1 MNATAREDQMTE
13 VNAASARDQAGL
25 KNQATLF
32 LNDEFFDSAV
42 YGALADIEQQGERKK
57 LLRTLAATE
66 RDHYVFWKEIAGEE
80 ARPPSRL
87 KVRLLT
93 LMRRIAGLTF
103 TMKFL
108 ELHEGEVVAHY
119 KRWLPMLSDER
130 QKRLDVILKDEEEHE
145 RYLMSQVDE
154 AIVRY
159 IGFVALGLSDA
170 IIEITGVHAGF
181 LGVMGS
187 TLVAG
192 IAGVVV
198 GFAACI
204 SMGVAAYLKAKSE
217 TRKSPLKSALITSA
231 SYLAA
236 VVLLA
241 MPYFLTGSM
250 AIAFTTSTLVAVL
263 MSMGFT
269 FYVSVVNE
277 TRLGRELIENTTL
290 LLGTA
295 VATYFFGELI
305 GSIFG
310 VRGIMG

>member
-1 MNATAREDQMTE
+1 MNGDDQTA
-13 VNAASARDQAGL
+13 L
-25 KNQATLF
+25 KAQATVF
-32 LNDEFFDSAV
+32 CNDEYFDSVV
-42 YGALADIEQQGERKK
+42 YGALADIEQHDQRKK
-57 LLRTLAATE
+57 LLRTLADTE
-66 RDHYVFWKEIAGEE
+66 RDHAVFWKEISGEN
-80 ARPPSRL
+80 ARPPGVW
-87 KVRLLT
+87 KIRLLT

-108 ELHEGEVVAHY
+108 ELHEGEVVAAY
-119 KRWLPMLSDER
+119 QRWLPMMNAER
-130 QKRLDVILKDEEEHE
+130 RNRLGVILKDEEEHE
-145 RYLMSQVDE
+145 RYFMSQVDE

-192 IAGVVV
+192 IAGLVV

-236 VVLLA
+236 VILLA
-241 MPYFLTGSM
+241 TPYFLTHSM
-250 AIAFTTSTLVAVL
+250 AVAFGVSTLFAVA

-277 TRLGRELIENTTL
+277 TKLGRELIENTSL

>member
-1 MNATAREDQMTE
+1 MNGQDH
-13 VNAASARDQAGL
+13 SAL
-25 KNQATLF
+25 KDQATLF
-32 LNDEFFDSAV
+32 CNDEYFDSAV
-42 YGALADIEQQGERKK
+42 YGALADIEQHAQRKE
-57 LLRTLAATE
+57 LLRTLADTE
-66 RDHYVFWKEIAGEE
+66 RVHSVFWKEISGEE
-80 ARPPSRL
+80 ARPPSAL
-87 KVRLLT
+87 KIRLLT

-108 ELHEGEVVAHY
+108 ELHEGEVVAAY
-119 KRWLPMLSDER
+119 QRWLPMLSDER
-130 QKRLDVILKDEEEHE
+130 RNRLGAIMKDEEEHE
-145 RYLMSQVDE
+145 RYFMSQVDE

-217 TRKSPLKSALITSA
+217 SRKSPLKSALITSV
-231 SYLAA
+231 SYLCA
-236 VVLLA
+236 VILLA
-241 MPYFLTGSM
+241 APYFMTDSM
-250 AIAFTTSTLVAVL
+250 GIAFGVSTFFAVA

-295 VATYFFGELI
+295 VATYFFGELV

>member
-1 MNATAREDQMTE
+1 
-13 VNAASARDQAGL
+13 VAAESSLKDQAV
-25 KNQATLF
+25 LF
-32 LNDEFFDSAV
+32 CNDEHFDSVV
-42 YGALADIEQQGERKK
+42 YGALADIEQHAQRKE
-57 LLRTLAATE
+57 LLRTLADTE
-66 RDHYVFWKEIAGEE
+66 EAHAVFWKEISGEE
-80 ARPPSRL
+80 ARPANTL
-87 KVRLLT
+87 KIRLLKM
-93 LMRRIAGLTF
+93 MRRVAGLTF

-108 ELHEGEVVAHY
+108 ELHEGEVVEHY
-119 KRWLPMLSDER
+119 RRWLPMLSDDR
-130 QKRLDVILKDEEEHE
+130 RKRLDVIMKDEEEHE
-145 RYLMSQVDE
+145 RYFMSQVDE

-187 TLVAG
+187 TKVAG
-192 IAGVVV
+192 IAGLVV

-217 TRKSPLKSALITSA
+217 SRKSPLTSALITSV

-236 VVLLA
+236 VICLA
-241 MPYFLTGSM
+241 TPYFLTHSM
-250 AIAFTTSTLVAVL
+250 AVAFGVSTAFAVA
-263 MSMGFT
+263 MSMAFT

>member
-1 MNATAREDQMTE
+1 MTPQGRTDLRNGETHGLTSRVGRERQ
-13 VNAASARDQAGL
+13 VS
-25 KNQATLF
+25 LF
-32 LNDEFFDSAV
+32 LNDEYFDSAV
-42 YGALADIEQQGERKK
+42 YAALAGIEQQEDRKR
-57 LLRTLAATE
+57 LLTTLADKE
-66 RDHYVFWKEIAGEE
+66 REHYVFWKEISGEE

-87 KVRLLT
+87 KISVLKA
-93 LMRRIAGLTF
+93 MRRIAGLTF

-108 ELHEGEVVAHY
+108 ELHEGAVVAKY
-119 KRWLPMLSDER
+119 REWLPMLSEER
-130 QKRLDVILKDEEEHE
+130 RNRLSAILKDEEEHE
-145 RYLMSQVDE
+145 RYFMSQVDE

-217 TRKSPLKSALITSA
+217 SRKSPLTSAFITSA
-231 SYLAA
+231 SYLGA
-236 VVLLA
+236 VILLA
-241 MPYFLTGSM
+241 LPYFLTGSM
-250 AIAFTTSTLVAVL
+250 ALAFAVSTLVAVL

-277 TRLGRELIENTTL
+277 TKLGRELIENTAL

-295 VATYFFGELI
+295 VATYFFGELV

-310 VRGIMG
+310 VRGVT